1 MKRFHSTGGCRT
13 RQPHGVLDEVYGL
26 EQATVK
32 GTHMDQNVFDI
43 FMVVAL
49 GSLAGTLMGVFIGY
63 AAKKQKNEWSC
74 MSRKDQKTNGA
85 LIFFFSLLFCAG
97 FYYYS
102 LL

>member
-1 MKRFHSTGGCRT
+1 
-13 RQPHGVLDEVYGL
+13 LDEFYRW
-26 EQATVK
+26 EQETVK
-32 GTHMDQNVFDI
+32 GTHMDPDMFDM

-49 GSLAGTLMGVFIGY
+49 GSLAGTLLGIFIGY

-85 LIFFFSLLFCAG
+85 LIFFFSVLCCAG
-97 FYYYS
+97 LGYYS

>member
-13 RQPHGVLDEVYGL
+13 RQPHRVLDGVYSL
-26 EQATVK
+26 ERATVK
-32 GTHMDQNVFDI
+32 GSHMDQNVFDI

-74 MSRKDQKTNGA
+74 MSWKDQKTNGA

-97 FYYYS
+97 FACYS
-102 LL
+102 L